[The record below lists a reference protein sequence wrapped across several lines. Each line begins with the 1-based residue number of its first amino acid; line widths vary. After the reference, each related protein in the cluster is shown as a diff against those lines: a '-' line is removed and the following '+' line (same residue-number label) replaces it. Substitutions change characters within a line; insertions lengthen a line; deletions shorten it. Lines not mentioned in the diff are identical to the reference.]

1 MRIRI
6 AVLAI
11 ILTGASP
18 SADPEARRW
27 VETAVRRMG
36 GEEALRRLATLKLE
50 SIGYRNLLEQSER
63 PEGPWI
69 PQIERVTEV
78 WDAANGRWSE
88 TVEASVADDTYKIQ
102 TIVDGSVAVRRLGGR
117 VLPAGRGTVLE
128 AREWMALSPQQVLL
142 AALAATDLR
151 READV
156 VYQGVSQHVVSFGEG
171 EDRRRLLL
179 SSQTGFP
186 TAVETTRAFPEDLY
200 WQVWGDVTTRI
211 AWSYWDLRP
220 GGLFYPLQW
229 DVERGGRP
237 WRSLTITTLVPGLA
251 SSADAFAIPD
261 ADRQAFAARGAAAL
275 DERPL
280 GDPSRPAVEL
290 APGVVLI
297 PGSWGVTLVRQADG
311 VVVLEAPISNGYSAL
326 VIEEARRRFPSL
338 PVKGVITTSDSWPH
352 IGGIREYVAR
362 GVPVYL
368 LDLNVSQIRRALES
382 PHRSHPDA
390 LAKAPRVPVLLPVSG
405 RTVVGDGPNRI
416 ELYPFRGE
424 TGERMMMA
432 FLPGPGILYASD
444 LYQSG
449 RGGPPEYAWEVA
461 DAVRHEKLAVTTVFA
476 MHSDPASWQSLLD
489 LVAAAAKGP

>member
-6 AVLAI
+6 AFLAI
-11 ILTGASP
+11 ALSGSIPAP
-18 SADPEARRW
+18 DPEARQW
-27 VETAVRRMG
+27 VETAVQRMG
-36 GEEALRRLATLKLE
+36 GEAALRGLATLKLE

-69 PQIERVTEV
+69 PEIERVTEF
-78 WDAANGRWSE
+78 WDTVNGRWSE
-88 TVEASVADDTYKIQ
+88 TIEASVADDTYAIQ
-102 TIVDGSVAVRRLGGR
+102 TIVNGGAAVRRLGER
-117 VLPAGRGTVLE
+117 VLPSGRGTVLE

-142 AALAATDLR
+142 AALAARDLR

-156 VYQGVSQHVVSFGEG
+156 VSQGVSQHVVSFGEG

-179 SSQTGFP
+179 NTQTGFP
-186 TAVETTRAFPEDLY
+186 TAVETTRAFPDDLY

-220 GGLFYPLQW
+220 GGLFFPLQW
-229 DVERGGRP
+229 DVERGGHP
-237 WRSLTITTLVPGLA
+237 WRSLTIAKLEPGFA
-251 SSADAFAIPD
+251 SPAGAFAIPD
-261 ADRQAFAARGAAAL
+261 ADQQAMASRGAAAL

-297 PGSWGVTLVRQADG
+297 PGSWAVAFVRQTDG
-311 VVVLEAPISNGYSAL
+311 VVVLEAPISNGYSAR
-326 VIEEARRRFPSL
+326 VIEEAKRRFPGL
-338 PVKGVITTSDSWPH
+338 PVKAVITTSDSWPH
-352 IGGIREYVAR
+352 FGGIREYVAR
-362 GVPVYL
+362 DIPVYL
-368 LDLNVSQIRRALES
+368 LDLNVPQIRRALES

-390 LAKAPRVPVLLPVSG
+390 LAKAQRAPVLRAVSG

-461 DAVRHEKLAVTTVFA
+461 DAVRREKLSVTTVFA